1 MKTAILTKFALVLAA
16 LYLLCPGVS
25 WAGAPEHDITVGR
38 TIHTDKPVCLVYRHD
53 GFWVTGG
60 VTEGTLRHYST
71 DGALLAEYQLPGSV
85 QRYGVAWD
93 GAHWWIGDNNYGS
106 ETIYKCELNE
116 AEKRLEPVR
125 AYAWPYLGPSGLE
138 WAQGYLWV
146 SDDATDIIY
155 RVSVGDTSF
164 TAIESWCSTNPE
176 PWDLAWDGTNIWSI
190 TGPGG
195 GFDPV
200 HGEREIYKHDAAGNI
215 IEIWHY
221 PPADD
226 PAAGSYGGCGTGL
239 AFAGS
244 QLWYCDY
251 DRNQIIEAILSQPAE
266 NWQIVYQTDFSS
278 DPGWIT
284 NEPSRYYWD
293 SSDQT
298 FFANQFNING
308 GGCYAYRNVTH
319 RGEDSFRLEWDMIV
333 NSIDYAAALSFGL
346 YASDLQADAP
356 PANYAQVILGSEDRG
371 LMAFLAWANP
381 TTYGGSL
388 PVQFSL
394 NTWYHIVM
402 EYDAAAHTIKADVTM
417 RDTARHFTTLSATN
431 VGPFA
436 TDMGCLGSSNV
447 RSGNFQCPGHQ
458 SFGKFDNIILS
469 QPPTPAGSIVAWGDN
484 SYGQC
489 NQPPGGP
496 NTGFV
501 EVAAGC
507 WHSLGLKQDGSIV
520 AWGDNSYGQCNVPLP
535 NTGFVKVAAIDV
547 HSLGLKQDGSIVVW
561 GSNLYGEGV
570 PPPNPP
576 NTGFVDIASGQWHNL
591 GLKSDGSIVAW
602 GRNYENQCDVPP
614 PNTGF
619 VSIAAGNYH
628 SLGLKS
634 DGSIVAWGYNEGS
647 QLNIPSPNSN
657 FIAIDGGYLHSLG
670 LKNDG
675 SIVAWGSNYFNFPD
689 GNYAGQCNVPL
700 PNTGFVKVAAGL
712 FHSLGLKMDG
722 SIVGWG
728 DNSYGQATPPTGNN
742 YIAISAGWLHSL
754 AIIEPGAKPQNVY
767 HVDAVNGNDNN
778 DGLTRRTAFATIEK
792 GIDSATNRYKV
803 LVYPGV
809 YQEEVDFKGKTIT
822 VQGVATK
829 GGIPVIENP
838 GDFAVSFYNG
848 EGPRAILKNFVIR
861 NSFMA
866 IFIAGS
872 SPTIKNLNIVDN
884 KYGIDA
890 YAGSEPD
897 ISNCIFWENSDSD
910 IFGCEARYSCT
921 SQSAQGNID
930 ADPCFVD
937 PNNGDYHL
945 LSERGRYWPRADV
958 WVLDRVTSP
967 CIDGGDPND
976 DASAEPMPNG
986 GRIDMGSFGG
996 TPYASMSE
1004 IKWLNGDIS
1013 HDGVVNLID
1022 LAMLA
1027 ENWLRED
1034 NH

>member
-1 MKTAILTKFALVLAA
+1 MKRLCLTICVLVLLLSAA
-16 LYLLCPGVS
+16 
-25 WAGAPEHDITVGR
+25 
-38 TIHTDKPVCLVYRHD
+38 
-53 GFWVTGG
+53 
-60 VTEGTLRHYST
+60 ST
-71 DGALLAEYQLPGSV
+71 
-85 QRYGVAWD
+85 
-93 GAHWWIGDNNYGS
+93 
-106 ETIYKCELNE
+106 
-116 AEKRLEPVR
+116 
-125 AYAWPYLGPSGLE
+125 
-138 WAQGYLWV
+138 
-146 SDDATDIIY
+146 ATAN
-155 RVSVGDTSF
+155 T
-164 TAIESWCSTNPE
+164 
-176 PWDLAWDGTNIWSI
+176 
-190 TGPGG
+190 
-195 GFDPV
+195 
-200 HGEREIYKHDAAGNI
+200 
-215 IEIWHY
+215 
-221 PPADD
+221 
-226 PAAGSYGGCGTGL
+226 
-239 AFAGS
+239 
-244 QLWYCDY
+244 
-251 DRNQIIEAILSQPAE
+251 
-266 NWQIVYQTDFSS
+266 WQVVYQTDFSS

-284 NEPSRYYWD
+284 NEPSRYYWN

-308 GGCYAYRNVTH
+308 GGCYAYRSVTH

-371 LMAFLAWANP
+371 LVAFLAWANP
-381 TTYGGSL
+381 TTYSGGGAAH
-388 PVQFSL
+388 FSL

-402 EYDAAAHTIKADVTM
+402 EYDAAVHTLKADIAI
-417 RDTARHFTTLSATN
+417 RDTGQHFATLSATN

-447 RSGNFQCPGHQ
+447 RSGNFQCPGNQ

-520 AWGDNSYGQCNVPLP
+520 AWGDNSFHQCDVPSP

-561 GSNLYGEGV
+561 GSNWFGEGIQ
-570 PPPNPP
+570 PPNTP
-576 NTGFVDIASGQWHNL
+576 NTGFVDIAAGQWHNL
-591 GLKSDGSIVAW
+591 GLKSDGSVVAW

-728 DNSYGQATPPTGNN
+728 DNSYRQATPPTGNN

-778 DGLTRRTAFATIEK
+778 DGLTRRTAFATIQK
-792 GIDSATNRYKV
+792 GADSARNGFKV

-809 YQEEVDFKGKTIT
+809 YQEEVDFKGKAIT
-822 VQGVATK
+822 VQGVATRD
-829 GGIPVIENP
+829 GIPIIENP

-848 EGPRAILKNFVIR
+848 EGPRAILKNFVIEK
-861 NSFMA
+861 SFMA

-872 SPTIKNLNIVDN
+872 SPTIKNLTVLDN
-884 KYGIDA
+884 KYGVEA
-890 YAGSEPD
+890 YVGSEPD
-897 ISNCIFWENSDSD
+897 ISNCIFWENTDSD
-910 IFGCEARYSCT
+910 LFGCEARYSFVQQDIEPNALRGLVACWSFDENSRNIVPDKSGNGHNGT
-921 SQSAQGNID
+921 IYGATWTQGIAGTGLCFDGLNDYVDVPDDGGLSLTDAVTVSAWIWLDPDWLPGGHGGAGAIVCKHNDVEGRGYALRVLKDRRLRALLQGLNFDSQSKLNLGQWTHVAFTLDPSNGMVSLYINGNKEGRGAIVGSLTSSGCELRIGDQSCYPGGTGTEAFYGVID
-930 ADPCFVD
+930 EALIYNTALTSREIQQLSRGGLPSNPLFAD

-945 LSERGRYWPRADV
+945 LSQRGRYWPRPDV
-958 WVLDRVTSP
+958 WVLDKVTSS
-967 CIDGGDPND
+967 CIDGGDPYD
-976 DASAEPMPNG
+976 DPSDEPMPNG
-986 GRIDMGSFGG
+986 GRIDMGAYGG
-996 TPYASMSE
+996 TPFAGMSE
-1004 IKWLNGDIS
+1004 IKWLDGDIN
-1013 HDGVVNLID
+1013 HDGIVNLID

-1027 ENWLRED
+1027 ENWLTGD
-1034 NH
+1034 NQ

>member
-1 MKTAILTKFALVLAA
+1 MKTAILTKIALVLAA
-16 LYLLCPGVS
+16 LYLACPGVS
-25 WAGAPEHDITVGR
+25 WAETPEHDITVGR
-38 TIHTDKPVCLVYRHD
+38 TIDTDKPVCLVYRHD

-116 AEKRLEPVR
+116 AEKRLQPVR

-164 TAIESWCSTNPE
+164 TAIEDWCSTNPE
-176 PWDLAWDGTNIWSI
+176 PWDLAWDGTNMWSI

-251 DRNQIIEAILSQPAE
+251 DKNQIIEAILSQPAE
-266 NWQIVYQTDFSS
+266 NWQVVYQTDFSS
-278 DPGWIT
+278 GPGWIT

-319 RGEDSFRLEWDMIV
+319 RGEDSFRLQWDMIV

-356 PANYAQVILGSEDRG
+356 PANYAQLILGSEDRG

-381 TTYGGSL
+381 TTYSGSL
-388 PVQFSL
+388 PAQFSL

-402 EYDAAAHTIKADVTM
+402 EYDAAVHTLKADVTV
-417 RDTARHFTTLSATN
+417 RDTGRHFTALSATN

-458 SFGKFDNIILS
+458 SFGKFDNVVLS
-469 QPPTPAGSIVAWGDN
+469 TLAAG
-484 SYGQC
+484 
-489 NQPPGGP
+489 PPGDLKGRIA
-496 NTGFV
+496 FV
-501 EVAAGC
+501 SPSEQKIYVMNA
-507 WHSLGLKQDGSIV
+507 DGS
-520 AWGDNSYGQCNVPLP
+520 SRQQLPLP
-535 NTGFVKVAAIDV
+535 PLDIV
-547 HSLGLKQDGSIVVW
+547 HAPQWSRDSLWLTFSGGPGLNSQIYIIRPDGSGFRRVTNGSGDMVEPGFSPDGSQIAFCGSDGTALYIISTDGTGLRRLPVDGSFPEWWPLGDKILYSNWGRTYESDLFLYDLRTGRSTQITHHAPGQAFIRAAWSPTGRRLAVDFRDRNRTGEKSDVLIMNAD
-561 GSNLYGEGV
+561 GSN
-570 PPPNPP
+570 P
-576 NTGFVDIASGQWHNL
+576 
-591 GLKSDGSIVAW
+591 
-602 GRNYENQCDVPP
+602 
-614 PNTGF
+614 
-619 VSIAAGNYH
+619 
-628 SLGLKS
+628 
-634 DGSIVAWGYNEGS
+634 
-647 QLNIPSPNSN
+647 SN
-657 FIAIDGGYLHSLG
+657 FTA
-670 LKNDG
+670 
-675 SIVAWGSNYFNFPD
+675 AWPDSYEGAACWSPD
-689 GNYAGQCNVPL
+689 GR
-700 PNTGFVKVAAGL
+700 FIL
-712 FHSLGLKMDG
+712 FASDR
-722 SIVGWG
+722 
-728 DNSYGQATPPTGNN
+728 TGNFDIWYSPVDVFSAVN
-742 YIAISAGWLHSL
+742 ITNSPGDEDSPAMGAIPEAQ
-754 AIIEPGAKPQNVY
+754 PVY
-767 HVDAVNGNDNN
+767 YVDAVNGNDNN
-778 DGLTRRTAFATIEK
+778 NGLSRRAAFATIAK
-792 GIDSATNRYKV
+792 GIDSAANRCKV

-809 YQEEVDFKGKTIT
+809 YREEIDFKGKAIT

-890 YAGSEPD
+890 YAASEPD
-897 ISNCIFWENSDSD
+897 ISNCIFWNNTDSD
-910 IFGCEARYSCT
+910 VFGCEARYSCT
-921 SQSAQGNID
+921 SEPGQGNIA

-945 LSERGRYWPRADV
+945 LSQRGRYWPRPDV
-958 WVLDRVTSP
+958 WVLDKVTSP
-967 CIDGGDPND
+967 CIDGGDPYD
-976 DASAEPMPNG
+976 DPSDEPMPNG

-996 TPYASMSE
+996 TPFASMSD
-1004 IKWLNGDIS
+1004 IKWLDGDVN
-1013 HDGVVNLID
+1013 HDGIVNLVD

-1027 ENWLRED
+1027 ENWLRDD
-1034 NH
+1034 NP

>member
-1 MKTAILTKFALVLAA
+1 
-16 LYLLCPGVS
+16 
-25 WAGAPEHDITVGR
+25 
-38 TIHTDKPVCLVYRHD
+38 
-53 GFWVTGG
+53 
-60 VTEGTLRHYST
+60 
-71 DGALLAEYQLPGSV
+71 
-85 QRYGVAWD
+85 
-93 GAHWWIGDNNYGS
+93 
-106 ETIYKCELNE
+106 
-116 AEKRLEPVR
+116 
-125 AYAWPYLGPSGLE
+125 
-138 WAQGYLWV
+138 
-146 SDDATDIIY
+146 
-155 RVSVGDTSF
+155 
-164 TAIESWCSTNPE
+164 
-176 PWDLAWDGTNIWSI
+176 
-190 TGPGG
+190 
-195 GFDPV
+195 
-200 HGEREIYKHDAAGNI
+200 
-215 IEIWHY
+215 
-221 PPADD
+221 
-226 PAAGSYGGCGTGL
+226 
-239 AFAGS
+239 
-244 QLWYCDY
+244 
-251 DRNQIIEAILSQPAE
+251 
-266 NWQIVYQTDFSS
+266 
-278 DPGWIT
+278 
-284 NEPSRYYWD
+284 
-293 SSDQT
+293 
-298 FFANQFNING
+298 
-308 GGCYAYRNVTH
+308 
-319 RGEDSFRLEWDMIV
+319 MIV

-371 LMAFLAWANP
+371 LVAFLAWANP
-381 TTYGGSL
+381 TTYSGGSSHH
-388 PVQFSL
+388 FSL

-402 EYDAAAHTIKADVTM
+402 EYDAAVHTLKADVTV
-417 RDTARHFTTLSATN
+417 RDTGEHFATLSATN

-501 EVAAGC
+501 EVVAGC

-520 AWGDNSYGQCNVPLP
+520 AWGDNSYGQCNQPPGGP

-547 HSLGLKQDGSIVVW
+547 HSLGLKQNGSIVVW
-561 GSNLYGEGV
+561 GSNLYGEGIQ
-570 PPPNPP
+570 PPNTP
-576 NTGFVDIASGQWHNL
+576 NTGFVDIAAGEWHNL

-728 DNSYGQATPPTGNN
+728 DNSYGQATPPPGNN
-742 YIAISAGWLHSL
+742 YIAISAGYRHSL

-778 DGLTRRTAFATIEK
+778 NGLSRRTAFATIAK
-792 GIDSATNRYKV
+792 GIDSSTNRYKV

-809 YQEEVDFKGKTIT
+809 YQEEVDFKGKAITI
-822 VQGVATK
+822 QGVATK
-829 GGIPVIENP
+829 AGIPVIENP
-838 GDFAVSFYNG
+838 GDFAVSIYGG

-866 IFIAGS
+866 IFIAGN
-872 SPTIKNLNIVDN
+872 SPTIKNLTVVDN
-884 KYGIDA
+884 KYGIEA

-897 ISNCIFWENSDSD
+897 ISNCIFWNNIDSEL
-910 IFGCEARYSCT
+910 FGCEARYSCT
-921 SQSAQGNID
+921 SQSGQGNID

-937 PNNGDYHL
+937 PNNSDYHL
-945 LSERGRYWPRADV
+945 LSQRGRYWPRADV
-958 WVLDRVTSP
+958 WVLDKVTSP

-976 DASAEPMPNG
+976 DVLDEPMPNG
-986 GRIDMGSFGG
+986 GRIDMGAFGG
-996 TPYASMSE
+996 TPFASMSE
-1004 IKWLNGDIS
+1004 IKWLDGDIS

-1027 ENWLRED
+1027 ENWLRTGIGLELPANYNWLSYNGHHYALTLQYGTWEQSEAEAVAVGGHLVTINNQVENYWAVETINNIYTQD
-1034 NH
+1034 GLHPIAWIGLEYAGGDRSNPNSWRWVNGEPVTYWNPYSYGLCDVGNHMYLEGPSSIDPGGWNCNADHETYPDMFPRGIIELAW